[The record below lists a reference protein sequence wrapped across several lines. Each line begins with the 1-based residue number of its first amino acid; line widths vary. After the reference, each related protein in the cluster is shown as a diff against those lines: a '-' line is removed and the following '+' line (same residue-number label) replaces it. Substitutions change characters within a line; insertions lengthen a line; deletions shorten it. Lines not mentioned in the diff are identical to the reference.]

1 MQVQVHRMTVSSI
14 GYDPTARRA
23 VGYEM
28 HFKAARGGDI
38 RRVRREMARRGV
50 EYFQA
55 YVYRRHRRWVPKGK
69 IRVGFER
76 ERPATKTE
84 PLMMIEVRRMEFVG
98 RQYEGYPL
106 PSRRLPYV
114 KRRRKFKTRR

>member
-1 MQVQVHRMTVSSI
+1 MQIRAYRMTVSSI
-14 GYDPTARRA
+14 GYDPAARRA
-23 VGYEM
+23 IGYEF
-28 HFKAARGGDI
+28 HFKAARAGDI

-50 EYFQA
+50 EYFQQYA
-55 YVYRRHRRWVPKGK
+55 YRRQRRWIPKGK

-98 RQYEGYPL
+98 RQYEGFAL
-106 PSRRLPYV
+106 PSRRLTYV
-114 KRRRKFKTRR
+114 KKKRKFKTRR

>member
-1 MQVQVHRMTVSSI
+1 
-14 GYDPTARRA
+14 
-23 VGYEM
+23 M
-28 HFKAARGGDI
+28 HFKASRGGDI

-50 EYFQA
+50 EYFQK
-55 YVYRRHRRWVPKGK
+55 YVYRRHKRWIPKGK

-76 ERPATKTE
+76 EKPATKTE

-106 PSRRLPYV
+106 PSRRLSYV
-114 KRRRKFKTRR
+114 KRRRKFKTRGRTKD